1 VGPALLRTRPAD
13 VDRLVE
19 LTGRADMRARI
30 GRAAGTTLSLRVAS
44 VPRDVGDAVAAA
56 GIAGVSVVPEPR
68 RWYPHR
74 ALLGPV
80 LGFVGVATPEDE
92 DRWPGLPPGEYVGRA
107 GLEQEYDAVLRGIN
121 GRQCLYV
128 DPTGVPVA
136 LGERRDPV
144 PGADLRLSLD
154 LGLQRVLTA
163 GLVDAVRAQ
172 PQPSGKVGAAV
183 AMDPRSGRVLA
194 IASTPSYD
202 NNVYGPPVDVAAL
215 RSLAEAPG
223 SPLLE
228 HATQA
233 VAPPGS
239 TFKLVVA
246 AANQARPVLGPRQVI
261 PTGAAFTYGG
271 HTFGNWRP
279 MGPMDMI
286 DSIAISNDVYF
297 YKLAVALGADRL
309 IEGARALGVGRRTG
323 IDLPAESAGYLGT
336 PESVEERGGTW
347 YGGSTVILGIGQGEL
362 QVTPLQNA
370 RWTAAVA
377 TGNLVRPRL
386 GLAIGADDAPFTA
399 IPLPAPRRLPF
410 AAELGPVREGM
421 RRAVTAGTAARLA
434 GLPVPVGAKTG
445 TAQDGGLPSDEY
457 DNWMSAAAPHGK
469 PEIVVTALVQGP
481 GTGRNN
487 AKDVVAD
494 GLRHYV
500 ANRSDVVATARL
512 QTP

>member
-1 VGPALLRTRPAD
+1 
-13 VDRLVE
+13 
-19 LTGRADMRARI
+19 
-30 GRAAGTTLSLRVAS
+30 
-44 VPRDVGDAVAAA
+44 
-56 GIAGVSVVPEPR
+56 
-68 RWYPHR
+68 
-74 ALLGPV
+74 
-80 LGFVGVATPEDE
+80 
-92 DRWPGLPPGEYVGRA
+92 
-107 GLEQEYDAVLRGIN
+107 
-121 GRQCLYV
+121 
-128 DPTGVPVA
+128 VPVA

-144 PGADLRLSLD
+144 PGLDLRLSLD
-154 LGLQRVLTA
+154 LSLQRVMTA
-163 GLVDAVRAQ
+163 GLAEAVRQQ
-172 PQPSGKVGAAV
+172 PRPSGKIGAAV
-183 AMDPRSGRVLA
+183 AMDPRSGRILA
-194 IASTPSYD
+194 IAGTPSFD
-202 NNVYGPPVDVAAL
+202 NNLYGPPIDARAMRAVAD
-215 RSLAEAPG
+215 APG
-223 SPLLE
+223 SPMLE
-228 HATQA
+228 HVTQA

-246 AANQARPVLGPRQVI
+246 AANQAHPVFGPRQVI

-279 MGPMDMI
+279 MGPMNLV

-323 IDLPAESAGYLGT
+323 IDLPAESSGYLGT
-336 PESVEERGGTW
+336 PESVEAKGSAW

-362 QVTPLQNA
+362 TVTPLQNA

-377 TGNLVRPRL
+377 TGSLVTPRL

-399 IPLPAPRRLPF
+399 LAVPAPRPLPF
-410 AAELGPVREGM
+410 ADELGPVREGM
-421 RRAVTAGTAARLA
+421 RRAVTGGTAGSLA

-445 TAQDGGLPSDEY
+445 TAQDGGLADWEY
-457 DNWMSAAAPHGK
+457 DNWMTAAAPFGD

-494 GLRHYV
+494 ALRHYL
-500 ANRSDVVATARL
+500 AHRSQVLDTGRL